1 MCRFFRYSVFFL
13 WYLFFVIKKR
23 QYLLCKMQFLKN
35 WFCHFSVNLNY
46 NQKQRSHILI
56 LKSVKVVNSYL
67 HGGQPRSVKL
77 EATQLNFFLCAHVA
91 VYARARVL
99 ALANRC
105 VSVCI
110 IIIIISMVRV
120 SVEGVCWFRDTS
132 HIHPWCAPGSA
143 LNHTSAPPSKP
154 PHTRTHT
161 HTSRELI
168 HSSHC
173 ICNATWYSCLLHML
187 RKVTGLT

>member
-13 WYLFFVIKKR
+13 WYLFCYKKR

-35 WFCHFSVNLNY
+35 WFLSLFSESELQPEATITYFNIKIKTR
-46 NQKQRSHILI
+46 Q
-56 LKSVKVVNSYL
+56 SVKVVNNYL

-91 VYARARVL
+91 VYVRARVL

-105 VSVCI
+105 VSVCII

-132 HIHPWCAPGSA
+132 HIHPWCAPRSA

-154 PHTRTHT
+154 PHTHT
-161 HTSRELI
+161 HISRAY
-168 HSSHC
+168 SS
-173 ICNATWYSCLLHML
+173 ISLYM
-187 RKVTGLT
+187 